1 MNNQI
6 ATKKLDSITFGL
18 LPQSEVKKLSVAK
31 IVTPEL
37 YDVEGY
43 PVDGGL
49 MDVRMG
55 VIDPG
60 LRCKTCGGKLKE
72 CIGHFGHMDLARP
85 ILHIEYIDV
94 IISLLKVGCKDCG
107 RVLADDK
114 KISKHKL
121 KIDALKKEERKKE
134 IAKANSSFITSLK
147 NIKACPHCETKQK
160 KVTLEKPYTVLEDNK
175 RLTPIEIKSRFELFT
190 DDDLSML
197 GIDPENSDPNRVIVA
212 NFLVP
217 PVTLRPSITLE
228 GGERSEDDLTHKLS
242 DIVRINQRLFE
253 NINAG
258 APEIIIEDL
267 WDLLQYHIT
276 TFYDNDVA
284 QLPVARH
291 RSGQPLKTLAER
303 IKSKEGR
310 FRHNLAGKRVN
321 FSARTVISP
330 DPKIKFNE
338 VGVPKRVAMELTIP
352 EKVTEWNKDWLTDF
366 IKNGP
371 DIYPGA
377 NYVIRPDG
385 KKKRITE
392 ETRDVLLEELDC
404 GFTVERHLLDG
415 DVSIFNRQP
424 SLHRMS
430 IMCHKVKLLPGKSF
444 RLNPAVC
451 TPYNADFD
459 GDEMNLHIPQTEEA
473 RAEAEVLMSVQRH
486 IITPKNGLNVI
497 GSIEDAVTGM
507 YLLTKDLILNKK
519 DATNLLMSAGI
530 DDLDKISKFGKK
542 VSGNEIFSVIIPDDL
557 DYVGESKSGET
568 VLVKKG
574 KLVEGIIDRGSIGEE
589 KGGLTRAI
597 YSKYGEDIGI
607 EFMSKVFRLGISSLL
622 DIGFTISIADTDIPE
637 ATMKK
642 NEELIEE
649 AKKKVYKLIKDFEN
663 NKLEVL
669 PGNTLEES
677 LELKISEVL
686 NKVRDKVADHVSSVI
701 NEDNN
706 IMIMAGS
713 GAKGNL
719 LNLAMM
725 SSVVGQQAIGG
736 KRVEGGYQKRALTIF
751 RKGDLTPE
759 ARGFVDKGYKK
770 GMAPHEYFFSAMTG
784 RDALMDTAL
793 RTPKSGYLYRRL
805 SNALQDLRVEYDS
818 TVRDA
823 KKKVIQFKYGD
834 DGIDVSKSYG
844 GSINVKGIVRQVKGK

>member
-190 DDDLSML
+190 DDDLTML
-197 GIDPENSDPNRVIVA
+197 GIDPEKSHPNRVIVA